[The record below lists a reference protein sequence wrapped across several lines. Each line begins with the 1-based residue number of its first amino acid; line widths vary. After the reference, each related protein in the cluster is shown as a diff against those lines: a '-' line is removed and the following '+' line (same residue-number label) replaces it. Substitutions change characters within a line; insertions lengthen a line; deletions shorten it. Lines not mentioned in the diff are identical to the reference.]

1 MEVLRTTLF
10 LVSLLAVVPACT
22 APDDPQSTVVVSHL
36 GQTQPGRYGGTL
48 SIVDESG
55 TPIAKTTNN
64 VTVETRAGDG
74 PWRPASNV
82 SLGNGPPLLDVM
94 LVADNSGS
102 TRDELS
108 EVKDA
113 LHHMTQVILTRT
125 PPDRVGLIRV
135 STVATVLAQP
145 TTEASPI
152 DTAIDGMFVTNGWTA
167 LWDGVRLGRD
177 TLAATQTEQ
186 SPTGECY
193 PARAPSILVYTDG
206 QENNSADEHMT
217 SYSDESDGIDTTFDD
232 LTQLAVDGTPV
243 AIYTVAIGS
252 DADRTGL
259 AALAD
264 ATGGRHVDIANDGGL
279 LGALH
284 GAAAQLS
291 DLVPFC
297 FTPVDCADS
306 EARITVTQGNH
317 QYTHIVTLAG
327 CGS

>member
-1 MEVLRTTLF
+1 VEVLRSSLF
-10 LVSLLAVVPACT
+10 VLSLFALVPACAT
-22 APDDPQSTVVVSHL
+22 PDDAQPSVVVSHL
-36 GQTQPGRYGGTL
+36 GQTQPGRFGGTI
-48 SIVDESG
+48 SVVDESG
-55 TPIAKTTNN
+55 TPIAKNTNG
-64 VTVETRAGDG
+64 VTVETRAGNG
-74 PWRPASNV
+74 PWRPATNV

-94 LVADNSGS
+94 IVADNSGS
-102 TRDELS
+102 TRDELT

-113 LHHMTQVILTRT
+113 LHHMAHVILTRE

-145 TTEASPI
+145 STELAPI

-177 TLAATQTEQ
+177 TLAASQIEQ

-193 PARAPSILVYTDG
+193 PARAPSVLVYTDG

-232 LTQLAVDGTPV
+232 LTQLTVDGTPV

-252 DADRTGL
+252 DADRAGL

-279 LGALH
+279 VGALH

-291 DLVPFC
+291 DLIPFC
-297 FTPVDCADS
+297 FTPVDCADT
-306 EARITVTQGNH
+306 EARITVTQGN
-317 QYTHIVTLAG
+317 QQFTHVVTLAG
-327 CGS
+327 CAP